1 MIPSVILEGRLML
14 SNEHNY
20 LDTMFRNDIAEAM
33 PGRNDENATGDD
45 AGLCSGVQALL
56 TLA

>member
-14 SNEHNY
+14 SNENNY
-20 LDTMFRNDIAEAM
+20 LDMIFQDGSVQALRSPD
-33 PGRNDENATGDD
+33 DEKPQVDD
-45 AGLCSGVQALL
+45 AGLCAGVQALL

>member
-14 SNEHNY
+14 SNENNY
-20 LDTMFRNDIAEAM
+20 FDKMFQDNAPANSVRNS
-33 PGRNDENATGDD
+33 ENGTPDD
-45 AGLCSGVQALL
+45 SGLCKGVRALL